1 MRKAPRPKKVKLT
14 TTHVVY
20 VVVLDEETIYVGS
33 GINGREQHCTSG
45 CSNVFGLNEL
55 YFKGIKPTVTVVNRC
70 DSKEDAD
77 RIEVDLIKL
86 HKPKFNKRHNPYNSP
101 AFKEA
106 LIKRWDLYF
115 KTLGAEKRKRYNKI
129 IKILIKNYPLPVLL
143 SKIGVDFSKMKTED
157 IKKQFSCVFT
167 LLRCRT
173 KSYERYAEHHRELY
187 ELFVTNNCIS
197 IPEYT
202 PICNNSVDQLK
213 TTEESK

>member
-77 RIEVDLIKL
+77 RIEIDLIKL

-115 KTLGAEKRKRYNKI
+115 RTLGAEKRKRYIKLL
-129 IKILIKNYPLPVLL
+129 KILIENYPLPTLL
-143 SKIGVDFSKMKTED
+143 GAKGVDFSKMNGED
-157 IKKQFSCVFT
+157 IKKKFSCVYT
-167 LLRCRT
+167 LLKCRT
-173 KSYERYAEHHRELY
+173 KVREHYKEHYKEFY
-187 ELFVTNNCIS
+187 DLFVKNNCIS
-197 IPEYT
+197 IPVST
-202 PICNNSVDQLK
+202 PLCDIV
-213 TTEESK
+213 EE